1 VRHAIY
7 HVRSVDHGDESVA
20 GFKERPLLWCHGGLL
35 VTLARLARAGASKGG
50 VWLHSQ
56 ERSSMKKSAGIL
68 MYKRTQSDILVLL
81 VHPGGPFW
89 RKRDE
94 GAWSIPKGEYPE
106 DEPAETAAR
115 REFAEEIGHV
125 PEGSLQP
132 LGELRQKGGKHVT
145 AFALEGEFDTS
156 ALRSNPFEIEWP
168 PRSGR
173 LQSFPEV
180 DRAEWFTL
188 SDAREKIMAGQLPF
202 LERLETLDR
211 PTVASTDTTR
221 TEGPR

>member
-1 VRHAIY
+1 
-7 HVRSVDHGDESVA
+7 
-20 GFKERPLLWCHGGLL
+20 
-35 VTLARLARAGASKGG
+35 
-50 VWLHSQ
+50 
-56 ERSSMKKSAGIL
+56 MKKSAGIL

-115 REFAEEIGHV
+115 REFAEEMGHV
-125 PEGSLQP
+125 PEGGLQP

-156 ALRSNPFEIEWP
+156 ALRSNLFEIEWP

-173 LQSFPEV
+173 RQSFPEV
-180 DRAEWFTL
+180 DRAEWFDIEFARTKML
-188 SDAREKIMAGQLPF
+188 SGQIEL
-202 LERLETLDR
+202 LDR
-211 PTVASTDTTR
+211 LLAIAGESA
-221 TEGPR
+221 GK